1 MSVLLFIIIVFIVSV
16 FSDILLNILST
27 NTLIKKYNFKIIM
40 SLIPYFKNKSV
51 IQSAVYAGIT
61 VVVVLLINMLITKN
75 MFGFYIPHNN
85 DELIKCL
92 FVAFPLGYLTDIVI
106 YKSKIFGDSLEL
118 YYKIA
123 GAGLWGAIAFIFSI
137 IISYYIQNII
147 MHIK

>member
-1 MSVLLFIIIVFIVSV
+1 MSVLLCIIIVFIVSV

>member
-75 MFGFYIPHNN
+75 
-85 DELIKCL
+85 
-92 FVAFPLGYLTDIVI
+92 LGQ
-106 YKSKIFGDSLEL
+106 E
-118 YYKIA
+118 
-123 GAGLWGAIAFIFSI
+123 I
-137 IISYYIQNII
+137 I
-147 MHIK
+147 HW

>member
-92 FVAFPLGYLTDIVI
+92 FVEIPLGYLTDIVI